1 MMSVVT
7 GTKLMNNN
15 EFNGDSILTPM
26 FQPTS
31 AMTPG
36 YIIINNK
43 CGLADITASPD
54 GKDIY
59 PDNVAITT
67 IRVAVTVP
75 SKQLNVEYRKADQP
89 LNSFPPIV

>member
-43 CGLADITASPD
+43 CGLADITASPMER
-54 GKDIY
+54 IY
-59 PDNVAITT
+59 TQIT
-67 IRVAVTVP
+67 
-75 SKQLNVEYRKADQP
+75 SP
-89 LNSFPPIV
+89 LRQ